1 MQNYLKLLFAGL
13 PLALLAS
20 CSADAPDTGNQ
31 GVADKSETRYLKVNL
46 VNAGGDGTRAIGDN
60 AGTDYANGTEA
71 ENKIRTVDF
80 YLYDADKNFHSHVP
94 MSLTAAQDPVN
105 NSDPSKP
112 SVRGFYE

>member
-60 AGTDYANGTEA
+60 TGTDYANGT
-71 ENKIRTVDF
+71 
-80 YLYDADKNFHSHVP
+80 
-94 MSLTAAQDPVN
+94 
-105 NSDPSKP
+105 
-112 SVRGFYE
+112 